1 MKIYSDYIP
10 KYSKKDTLRYISK
23 FKDEIIDALK
33 YHYNLIEINQP
44 VVCKTNEIFST
55 SRKIAFDNNFDEQIY
70 EVPSFVNFS
79 LINALN
85 TVEAMPGSGVYC
97 YANIIHRDI
106 ENTPS
111 QANAENLLLFH
122 VREYIANINFENMEG
137 LTKYIVDALN
147 SLPIRQEVG
156 LKLPSAIKFTSI
168 DKLCKT
174 FPTIKKD
181 KLIEQAC
188 LRHKLIFV
196 EQTSGNNKHNLNVI
210 ENKLGVYGDIVGTLY
225 VYNSISNTA
234 LKLLTMYSVPNKEQ
248 LIDQI
253 NRKELN
259 VSSLQPLI
267 DKAPNIN
274 NQIGFEFHISNYL
287 VYALSK
293 YSINEVVSCP
303 CTIEMS
309 EKLKKDIIL

>member
-1 MKIYSDYIP
+1 MKVYSDYVP
-10 KYSKKDTLRYISK
+10 KYSKKDTLIYISK
-23 FKDEIIDALK
+23 FKDEIIAMFKRLFNLVEIDQQVVCNVNEVYSSLRK
-33 YHYNLIEINQP
+33 ITFDNTYDESIYEIPSYVNLNLIKAIDTLE
-44 VVCKTNEIFST
+44 CETN
-55 SRKIAFDNNFDEQIY
+55 
-70 EVPSFVNFS
+70 
-79 LINALN
+79 
-85 TVEAMPGSGVYC
+85 SGVYC

-111 QANAENLLLFH
+111 QANAENLLLLH

-147 SLPIRQEVG
+147 SLSIRQEVG